1 MQKLARQMAKE
12 RLEREKAARRMAEKA
27 TPPQATD
34 STRNASDQTTVIRK
48 DDLRRAASGSRPAA
62 PNRPSP
68 SGNSP
73 RRDVEQF
80 DDIAAF
86 EQEFM
91 GGGKNKHA
99 EETSASP
106 EADGK
111 KKFSFSRKKK
121 DSGSKMPAP
130 KRPRP
135 DAKAGS
141 LKEKFYNFRD
151 AHPKSM
157 RSSTI

>member
-1 MQKLARQMAKE
+1 MSDRKPTDYELMQKLARQMAKE

-48 DDLRRAASGSRPAA
+48 DDLRKAASGTRPAT
-62 PNRPSP
+62 PSRPSP

-73 RRDVEQF
+73 KRDVEQF

-99 EETSASP
+99 AETSA
-106 EADGK
+106 
-111 KKFSFSRKKK
+111 
-121 DSGSKMPAP
+121 
-130 KRPRP
+130 
-135 DAKAGS
+135 
-141 LKEKFYNFRD
+141 
-151 AHPKSM
+151 
-157 RSSTI
+157 